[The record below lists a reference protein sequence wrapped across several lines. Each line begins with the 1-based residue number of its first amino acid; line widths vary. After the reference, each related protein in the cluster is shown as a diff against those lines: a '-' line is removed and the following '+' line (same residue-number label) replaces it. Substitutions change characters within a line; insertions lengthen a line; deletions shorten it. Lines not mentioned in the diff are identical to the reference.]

1 MTDNSVLIAG
11 RFRGYLP
18 VVVDMETGGFNA
30 KTDALLELA
39 AITLEMDK
47 GGQLIPGDRFFFNV
61 EPFKGANIERAAL
74 EFTGID
80 PTNPLR
86 LAVAEKEALNRIFTG
101 IRKKIKDSGCNRA
114 IMVAHN
120 ASFDMSFLT
129 AAVERNSIKRNPFH
143 PFSTFDTVTLGALAF
158 GQTVLSRAC
167 PLAGIEFDSVEAHSA
182 LYDCAKTAELFCWI
196 INRWQQLGGWPM
208 DAEIDQERP
217 P

>member
-1 MTDNSVLIAG
+1 MLISR

-18 VVVDMETGGFNA
+18 VVVDLETGGFNSR
-30 KTDALLELA
+30 TDAMLEMA
-39 AITLEMDK
+39 AITIDMDK
-47 GGQLIPGDRFFFNV
+47 TGQLIPSDRFFFNI

-86 LAVAEKEALNRIFTG
+86 LAVPEQEAISKIFVG
-101 IRKKIKDSGCNRA
+101 IRKKIKLSGCSRA

-120 ASFDMSFLT
+120 ASFDLSFLS

-143 PFSTFDTVTLGALAF
+143 PFSTFDTATLGALAF

-167 PLAGIEFDSVEAHSA
+167 PLAGINFDSVEAHSA
-182 LYDCAKTAELFCWI
+182 LYDCAKTADLFCWI
-196 INRWQQLGGWPM
+196 INRWQQLGGWPIS
-208 DAEIDQERP
+208 AAID
-217 P
+217 

>member
-1 MTDNSVLIAG
+1 MLISR

-18 VVVDMETGGFNA
+18 VVVDLETGGFNSR
-30 KTDALLELA
+30 TDAMLEIA
-39 AITLEMDK
+39 AITIDMDK
-47 GGQLIPGDRFFFNV
+47 AGQLIPSDRFFFNI

-86 LAVAEKEALNRIFTG
+86 LAVPEQEAISKIFVG
-101 IRKKIKDSGCNRA
+101 IRKKIKLSGCSRA

-120 ASFDMSFLT
+120 ASFDLSFLS

-143 PFSTFDTVTLGALAF
+143 PFSTFDTATLGALAF

-167 PLAGIEFDSVEAHSA
+167 PLAGINFDSVEAHSA
-182 LYDCAKTAELFCWI
+182 LYDCAKTADLFCWI
-196 INRWQQLGGWPM
+196 INRWQQLGGWPISV
-208 DAEIDQERP
+208 AID
-217 P
+217 

>member
-1 MTDNSVLIAG
+1 MTENNAPISG

-18 VVVDMETGGFNA
+18 VVVDVETGGFNP

-39 AITLEMDK
+39 AITIDMDDR
-47 GGQLIPGDRFFFNV
+47 GQLIPTDRFFFNV
-61 EPFKGANIERAAL
+61 EPFKGANIERSAL

-86 LAVAEKEALNRIFTG
+86 LAVAEKEALTKTFSG
-101 IRKKIKDSGCNRA
+101 IRTRVKASGCNRA

-120 ASFDMSFLT
+120 ASFDLSFVS
-129 AAVERNSIKRNPFH
+129 AASERSSIKKNPFH
-143 PFSTFDTVTLGALAF
+143 PFSTFDTATLGALAL

-167 PLAGIEFDSVEAHSA
+167 PLAGIDFDTVEAHSA

-196 INRWQQLGGWPM
+196 INRWQRLGGWPL
-208 DAEIDQERP
+208 DSGP
-217 P
+217 NN